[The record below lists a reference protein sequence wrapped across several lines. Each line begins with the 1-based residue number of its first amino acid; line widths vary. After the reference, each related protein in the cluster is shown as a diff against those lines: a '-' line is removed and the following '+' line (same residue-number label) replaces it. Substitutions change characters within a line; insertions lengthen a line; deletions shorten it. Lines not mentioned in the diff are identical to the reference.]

1 MKPVKN
7 AVRNRSKN
15 YTSHQNNRQTAV
27 ESIDACKELSSIGD
41 RRINRSHAAQ
51 KHRCVEEC
59 VNPAQSLEGV
69 VSEHADEQGNGNN
82 SNRNDTTVGQPHQEL
97 VRRNDTLSL
106 VLKLWN

>member
-69 VSEHADEQGNGNN
+69 VSEHADEQETAIIPIAMIPLWG
-82 SNRNDTTVGQPHQEL
+82 
-97 VRRNDTLSL
+97 SL
-106 VLKLWN
+106 TKNW